1 MVFAKVFLPNK
12 TPSLDS
18 IDSFLEIYERHKV
31 GALVSCGG
39 GFPSYARPNAEWW
52 VGGVFLVFKSARAL
66 GQGGEAAGSVG
77 AAVAAAGGGRGP
89 LFESCN
95 AQQGSSLLLSLTS
108 LFRIILNPSCCQS
121 EVHSSHAEP
130 RRNRIGTASP
140 KRRRQH
146 DPISKVRLT
155 LIMPWIMRSISRNSY
170 YRVLGPRSLFSI
182 LIITRNS

>member
-1 MVFAKVFLPNK
+1 MVFARVFLPNK

-77 AAVAAAGGGRGP
+77 AAVAAAGGGRGKPGLAASSERP
-89 LFESCN
+89 LPGGDGVRGGDRRAGRGHADGVE
-95 AQQGSSLLLSLTS
+95 ALADRGD
-108 LFRIILNPSCCQS
+108 
-121 EVHSSHAEP
+121 AEP
-130 RRNRIGTASP
+130 GERDRPGAGRE
-140 KRRRQH
+140 
-146 DPISKVRLT
+146 
-155 LIMPWIMRSISRNSY
+155 
-170 YRVLGPRSLFSI
+170 
-182 LIITRNS
+182 

>member
-1 MVFAKVFLPNK
+1 M
-12 TPSLDS
+12 
-18 IDSFLEIYERHKV
+18 R
-31 GALVSCGG
+31 CGG
-39 GFPSYARPNAEWW
+39 GFPSDARPNAEWW
-52 VGGVFLVFKSARAL
+52 IREDILVVNLARAL

-140 KRRRQH
+140 KRQH

-170 YRVLGPRSLFSI
+170 YRVLGTRTLIIIINLEASKSI
-182 LIITRNS
+182 LYSYYY